1 MSAQVTYKGLARQ
14 LFGFYQFN
22 AAVPNVPA
30 SDTSPLVFTMTETRS
45 HRR

>member
-14 LFGFYQFN
+14 LVLVYQFN
-22 AAVPNVPA
+22 AVVPNVPA
-30 SDTSPLVFTMTETRS
+30 SDTSPVVFTMTETRS